1 MGGVLAVL
9 MLLSAT
15 APASAGFRYVPPEE
29 PEALRADEVGS
40 AQGAAD
46 IEARPDTGTSVSATS
61 VSGTRA
67 FTPRVSGTGVWRVHA
82 GETLRDALGRWGARA
97 GTDVLFLTDRR
108 YRLDGSAAFEGGFD
122 DAARAL
128 FGALGHLPHR
138 PVGAFAADGTSLTV
152 THRVPGDA
160 DMEEVR

>member
-29 PEALRADEVGS
+29 PEALGADE
-40 AQGAAD
+40 AAGALGAGD
-46 IEARPDTGTSVSATS
+46 IDRDPGTSV
-61 VSGTRA
+61 

-128 FGALGHLPHR
+128 FGALGHLPH
-138 PVGAFAADGTSLTV
+138 PPMGAFAADGTSLSV
-152 THRVPGDA
+152 THRAPGGA
-160 DMEEVR
+160 DMEEDR